1 MNLNLK
7 VPAIWALLAT
17 AALAS
22 SAAATTYNSCFM
34 RYLMASR
41 TCPNCRLGSI
51 ELSNLDLAEANF
63 SGSDLIEANLE
74 RTILTGADLSQS
86 YLVGANLR
94 RAQLGEPT

>member
-34 RYLMASR
+34 RYLMAF
-41 TCPNCRLGSI
+41 PH
-51 ELSNLDLAEANF
+51 
-63 SGSDLIEANLE
+63 
-74 RTILTGADLSQS
+74 LSQ
-86 YLVGANLR
+86 LPPR
-94 RAQLGEPT
+94 IH